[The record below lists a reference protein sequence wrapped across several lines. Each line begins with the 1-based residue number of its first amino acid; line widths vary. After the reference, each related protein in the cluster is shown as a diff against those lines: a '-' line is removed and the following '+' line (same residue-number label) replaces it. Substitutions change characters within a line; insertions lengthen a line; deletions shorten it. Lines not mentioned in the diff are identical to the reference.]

1 MLEESD
7 RTQETS
13 SENNEEGKEK
23 EERLE
28 HGESEE
34 EKIESDLLYTLEEVP
49 PWYMSF
55 FFGFQHYLTMA
66 GGTIAIPF
74 VISPFLC
81 LGEEDPARG
90 ALVSTIFFHSG
101 LITLLQTTFGVR
113 LPIIQGGDFAYLVP
127 TISILTTSFAS
138 CETLPLGN
146 MTETAKEAV
155 WQGRFNE
162 IQGALTVAAVV
173 QVLLG
178 FTGAIGFVL
187 TWITPLAIVPTV
199 TLVGLSLFDVA
210 IRQAAQHWGISVLT
224 MVLMVLFSQYLRDV
238 AIPLP
243 VWKRGRRIGTVNF
256 LVFKCFPVLLSIFAS
271 WIVCAVLTS
280 LDVFPERSPARTDA
294 TGSLMAN
301 SPWFRIPYPGQ
312 WGMPSVSAAGVVGML
327 AGTVASIIESVGDY
341 YACARI
347 TGAPPPPTHA
357 INRGIGI
364 EGLGCVL
371 AGLMGTG
378 SGTSSCSQNIG
389 AISITK
395 VGSLRVVQYSA
406 VIMIVCGMFGKFG
419 ALFVTVPEPVV
430 AGVFVVMFA
439 MITAVGVSTLQYVDL
454 GSSRNLFVFGISV
467 FLGLGVP
474 KWLDANPNAIQTGS
488 LTADQVISVLLRTPM
503 FVGGVLGFF
512 LDNTIP
518 GTDEERGIIAF
529 RNHVH
534 GSKDAPLVVQDT
546 RCYDIPVG
554 MEAIKRIKWLRWLPF
569 SPTFRGLQGVRT
581 NFQSNKGKV

>member
-1 MLEESD
+1 MHEESD
-7 RTQETS
+7 RTQEKTS
-13 SENNEEGKEK
+13 SENNEEKEI

-28 HGESEE
+28 NGETEE
-34 EKIESDLLYTLEEVP
+34 EKLESDLLYTLEEVP

-238 AIPLP
+238 AIPVP
-243 VWKRGRRIGTVNF
+243 VWKRGRRVGTVNF

-271 WIVCAVLTS
+271 WTVCAVLTS
-280 LDVFPERSPARTDA
+280 LDVFPRRSPARTDA

-474 KWLDANPNAIQTGS
+474 KWLDANPGAIQTGS

-529 RNHVH
+529 RNRVQ
-534 GSKDAPLVVQDT
+534 GSKDAPLVIQDT

-554 MEAIKRIKWLRWLPF
+554 MDTIKRIKWLRWLPF
-569 SPTFRGLQGVRT
+569 SPTFRGLQEVRT